1 MKKLVLTLS
10 LVALVAGGA
19 FLMGQGRA
27 ATATSQ
33 PSRVAVLRLAD
44 VLTKYNKL
52 NAHRMRVAAD
62 QELYKVE
69 VNKRKEITD
78 ELSKQLKE
86 LKPGTEDYR
95 NLDEQLWKE
104 AYESKAYI
112 DVMQG
117 KLERARLE
125 GLAESYQDVV
135 AEVKAFA
142 EENGI
147 DMVQITGDVPLDMAR
162 NLQELE
168 QIMNGK
174 RIIYSSAAID
184 ITDPI
189 LKRLNDKVP
198 APAAAPGPQN

>member
-1 MKKLVLTLS
+1 MKKLVLILS
-10 LVALVAGGA
+10 LVSLVAGGA

-52 NAHRMRVAAD
+52 NANRMRIAAD

-69 VNKRKEITD
+69 VKKRQEITD

-86 LKPGTEDYR
+86 LQPGTDDYR
-95 NLDEQLWKE
+95 RLDEQLWKE
-104 AYESKAYI
+104 TFEAKAYI

-135 AEVKAFA
+135 AEVKALA

-147 DMVQITGDVPLDMAR
+147 DLVQITGDVPLNLAR

-174 RIIYSSAAID
+174 RIIYSSDAID
-184 ITDPI
+184 ITDAI
-189 LKRLNDKVP
+189 VKRLNDKVP
-198 APAAAPGPQN
+198 APAATPTPQN